1 MWGLLRGL
9 GAETPASGGNW
20 GFGASPLSAGAWRSG
35 GKAPATGGIG
45 PGQKPPALKEIFL
58 QK

>member
-1 MWGLLRGL
+1 MCGLLRGL

-20 GFGASPLSAGAWRSG
+20 EFGASPPSSGAWRSG
-35 GKAPATGGIG
+35 GKAPATGGTR
-45 PGQKPPALKEIFL
+45 PGEKPPALKEIFL